1 MTHRN
6 FTEGSDSRLLVVD
19 DEVELRSLLAMK
31 LSKSGFVV
39 DVAADG
45 QQAIDLLNA
54 HHYTAVLC
62 DLNLP
67 ERIKGGDLF
76 SFVQHH
82 TGDCTFIAITGY
94 APDSPEVRAA
104 RAAGIKHVFSKP
116 LQMKAIVSVI
126 QGSV

>member
-1 MTHRN
+1 MTSQN
-6 FTEGSDSRLLVVD
+6 ATDTPDSRLLVVD
-19 DEVELRSLLAMK
+19 DEIELRSLLAMK

-45 QQAIDLLNA
+45 QQAIELMNT

-76 SFVQHH
+76 NFVQQH

-116 LQMKAIVSVI
+116 LQMKAIVSII
-126 QGSV
+126 QGSA